1 MANAIVYPFK
11 SFTHDSV
18 NVRLWNS
25 VSSYENDDEEKQISF
40 CALVC
45 LVEKTQLHCFF
56 YYNKLESVGKYWQK
70 RFCDYM

>member
-1 MANAIVYPFK
+1 MIWNFHSVDKMTNPIVYPFK
-11 SFTHDSV
+11 SVTHDSV

-45 LVEKTQLHCFF
+45 LL
-56 YYNKLESVGKYWQK
+56 
-70 RFCDYM
+70 